1 VACFAAIR
9 GVVDRGLRGTGVLNA
24 LYGALGVIALT
35 ALYVIVTYN
44 RLVWHRNLV
53 QEGWS
58 GIDVQLRR
66 RADLVPNLVETVRG
80 YAAHEKG
87 LFEQLAA

>member
-1 VACFAAIR
+1 
-9 GVVDRGLRGTGVLNA
+9 LNA